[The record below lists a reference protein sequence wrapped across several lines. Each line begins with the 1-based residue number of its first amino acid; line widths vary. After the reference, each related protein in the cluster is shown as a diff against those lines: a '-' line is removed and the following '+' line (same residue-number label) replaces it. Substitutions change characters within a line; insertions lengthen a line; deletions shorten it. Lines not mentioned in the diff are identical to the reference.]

1 MLSPLP
7 TTVLNANTKL
17 RTKLIKPCTDIL
29 TTQRLS
35 INCNFFHQLI
45 FILYLFPFPRVCCQ
59 KINDREGKTENCPV
73 ISENHNIKKKYTKP
87 QKIFRT
93 WCQYPRCPISIN
105 LTGQSV
111 CLPLEQFQKLS
122 CPAMTEVGCKR
133 YFSVKLRIYSLSTC
147 WWRRRWSRARAC
159 PPPGWAPPPPGRWG
173 GPPPPSCPPPR
184 GDSDH
189 DNDMTWRWSD
199 ISTIL
204 GISNQVAGY
213 VMRLVWF

>member
-1 MLSPLP
+1 MLLSPLP

-73 ISENHNIKKKYTKP
+73 IPENYNIFEKNIYTKP
-87 QKIFRT
+87 QIIFRT
-93 WCQYPRCPISIN
+93 WCQYPRCPISID

-122 CPAMTEVGCKR
+122 CPAMREVGCKR
-133 YFSVKLRIYSLSTC
+133 YFSVKLRSYCLRLSLC
-147 WWRRRWSRARAC
+147 RVIQ
-159 PPPGWAPPPPGRWG
+159 G
-173 GPPPPSCPPPR
+173 
-184 GDSDH
+184 
-189 DNDMTWRWSD
+189 
-199 ISTIL
+199 
-204 GISNQVAGY
+204 
-213 VMRLVWF
+213 